1 MPHAGM
7 YSRFERNSMPA
18 PPLPRYVPEKTGQ
31 PLRHLLLREAGK
43 ADKTIHAPQ
52 NKHEWLIFTACAS
65 MLFTVLM
72 VIVCLAVLW
81 RWHRRLYV
89 LEIQNSSLVAH
100 AHGQPSD
107 NMPKANPRFDL
118 AS

>member
-1 MPHAGM
+1 M

-18 PPLPRYVPEKTGQ
+18 PPLPSYIPEKTGQ
-31 PLRHLLLREAGK
+31 PLRHLLLREADNVDK
-43 ADKTIHAPQ
+43 AIHAPQ
-52 NKHEWLIFTACAS
+52 NKHDWLIFTACAS

-89 LEIQNSSLVAH
+89 LEIQNSSLVAN
-100 AHGQPSD
+100 AHGKQID
-107 NMPKANPRFDL
+107 NIPEANPRSDL
-118 AS
+118 VS